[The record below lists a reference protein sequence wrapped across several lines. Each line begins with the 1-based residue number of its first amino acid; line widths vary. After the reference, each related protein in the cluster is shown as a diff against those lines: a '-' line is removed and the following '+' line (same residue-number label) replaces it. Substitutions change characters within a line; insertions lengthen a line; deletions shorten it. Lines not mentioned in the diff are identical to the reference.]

1 MLALGGLQGRK
12 LRWLGGG
19 QPSSVSHP
27 PRLSL
32 VSPSPIP
39 PPPPPLPS
47 FTPCVDVAASA
58 ATPGCD
64 SGAAPPPPS
73 PQTVEEPAG
82 GVTNQRL
89 AIVNS
94 TCAVKQL
101 INKRLFTS
109 CARSCFTRFI
119 IIRVPR
125 NEWRRGKRLAAFF
138 AARRTLVGGTLR
150 IVRIGERRRDFVNK
164 WVRK

>member
-1 MLALGGLQGRK
+1 MARGWPALQRL
-12 LRWLGGG
+12 
-19 QPSSVSHP
+19 SSSSSL

-32 VSPSPIP
+32 TYPSASSSSALLHPLRGRSSVSRHPW
-39 PPPPPLPS
+39 LR
-47 FTPCVDVAASA
+47 FRRC
-58 ATPGCD
+58 
-64 SGAAPPPPS
+64 PPPPS

-119 IIRVPR
+119 IIRGTSGGEERGEEKEVGRLFRRETDTRWR
-125 NEWRRGKRLAAFF
+125 NVAYCTYWREK
-138 AARRTLVGGTLR
+138 
-150 IVRIGERRRDFVNK
+150 ERFR
-164 WVRK
+164 

>member
-1 MLALGGLQGRK
+1 MARGWPALQRL
-12 LRWLGGG
+12 
-19 QPSSVSHP
+19 SSSSSL

-32 VSPSPIP
+32 TYPSASSSSALLHPLRGRSSVSRHPW
-39 PPPPPLPS
+39 LR
-47 FTPCVDVAASA
+47 FRRC
-58 ATPGCD
+58 
-64 SGAAPPPPS
+64 PPPPS